1 MLCRD
6 LVQDGT
12 SQEAAAEAET
22 DWDMEIDVVGLDSP
36 VKTGDH
42 AYHQLLQPHTW
53 ASCIFCA
60 LHMRVQSDGTAGSPR

>member
-12 SQEAAAEAET
+12 SEDAAAEAET
-22 DWDMEIDVVGLDSP
+22 DWDMEMDVVGLDSP

-53 ASCIFCA
+53 A
-60 LHMRVQSDGTAGSPR
+60 